1 MNFSTYLNWII
12 KHISDYEVI
21 YFKSSLVKESLD
33 QAPDQFIITHICPYT
48 GRRVHVLSIKI
59 IGNDIIDSITE
70 LKLAKKSNVYIDALK
85 DFAFNKE
92 QELLDKG
99 ENNIEDEA

>member
-12 KHISDYEVI
+12 KHISDYKVS
-21 YFKSSLVKESLD
+21 YFKTSLVKESLD
-33 QAPDQFIITHICPYT
+33 QALDQFIITHICPYT
-48 GRRVHVLSIKI
+48 GRRVHVLSIRI
-59 IGNDIIDSITE
+59 IGNDIIDSITG
-70 LKLAKKSNVYIDALK
+70 LKLANKSNVYIDALK

-99 ENNIEDEA
+99 EGNIEDEA

>member
-33 QAPDQFIITHICPYT
+33 QAPDQFIIIHICPYT

>member
-12 KHISDYEVI
+12 KHISDYKVI

-59 IGNDIIDSITE
+59 IGNDIIDSITK
-70 LKLAKKSNVYIDALK
+70 LKLAKKSDVYIDALK
-85 DFAFNKE
+85 DFAFNK
-92 QELLDKG
+92 G

>member
-12 KHISDYEVI
+12 KHISDYEVS
-21 YFKSSLVKESLD
+21 YFKTSLVKENLD
-33 QAPDQFIITHICPYT
+33 QAQDRFIITHICPYT

-59 IGNDIIDSITE
+59 IGNDIIDSITG

-99 ENNIEDEA
+99 EGNIEDEA